1 MMYLILENNLE
12 TKCLGNYMYQQS
24 TNRENKSNMIGQTR
38 FFLIKVNLL
47 TMKKAEVRHGN
58 SYFFLISCVCYQ
70 YILKSRR
77 LFIIHNCIINGQ
89 TSIYQCN
96 KEIYYQLSKQYLVFY
111 LIVYMVLKNERP
123 CSSLIIK
130 IYHKWSTN

>member
-24 TNRENKSNMIGQTR
+24 TDRENKSNMIGQTR

-58 SYFFLISCVCYQ
+58 SYFFNFLC
-70 YILKSRR
+70 L
-77 LFIIHNCIINGQ
+77 L
-89 TSIYQCN
+89 SIYF
-96 KEIYYQLSKQYLVFY
+96 KVKKTIYYPQL
-111 LIVYMVLKNERP
+111 
-123 CSSLIIK
+123 
-130 IYHKWSTN
+130 YH